1 MKIQFLGATEYVT
14 GSCYLLTV
22 GKYRLLLDCG
32 LLQGGFDDQEK
43 NQQAFAFDP
52 VSIDAVVL
60 SHAHLDHSGRLPLLV
75 KQGFKG
81 PVYSHHAT
89 VDLCKVM
96 LEDAGYLNERSVQWD
111 NKKRERKGLPLLDP
125 LYTRDEARQSLTN
138 FKGMAYAQPGEIF
151 PGITVTLYDAGHIL
165 GSAIVQLDL
174 IENGEQRTLVFSGD
188 LGHSGAPILH
198 DPTPVHHAHLVLMES
213 TYGNRLHRGW
223 NETWQELGEIF
234 KSARND
240 KGNIL
245 IPAFTVGRTQE
256 ILYMLGQHF
265 DEWQLGD
272 WQVFLDSPM
281 AIEANR
287 IYSQHSNL
295 YDHKA
300 QQRFKES
307 GTPFDLPNLHL
318 TESTEASMNINLIS
332 AGAII
337 IAGSGMCTGG
347 RIKHHLKHNLW
358 RRHSHVI
365 FVGFQARGTP
375 GRALVDGAKQ
385 LTLWGEAINVNAT
398 VHTIGGL
405 SAHADQNGLC
415 NWYQQFNNRPLLKLV
430 HGEPDAQKI
439 LIERLKTDF
448 NAPVS
453 AAKQGETLDLLT
465 LL

>member
-138 FKGMAYAQPGEIF
+138 FKGLAYAQPGEIF

-198 DPTPVHHAHLVLMES
+198 
-213 TYGNRLHRGW
+213 
-223 NETWQELGEIF
+223 EI
-234 KSARND
+234 
-240 KGNIL
+240 
-245 IPAFTVGRTQE
+245 
-256 ILYMLGQHF
+256 
-265 DEWQLGD
+265 
-272 WQVFLDSPM
+272 
-281 AIEANR
+281 
-287 IYSQHSNL
+287 
-295 YDHKA
+295 
-300 QQRFKES
+300 
-307 GTPFDLPNLHL
+307 
-318 TESTEASMNINLIS
+318 
-332 AGAII
+332 
-337 IAGSGMCTGG
+337 
-347 RIKHHLKHNLW
+347 
-358 RRHSHVI
+358 
-365 FVGFQARGTP
+365 
-375 GRALVDGAKQ
+375 GRA
-385 LTLWGEAINVNAT
+385 
-398 VHTIGGL
+398 
-405 SAHADQNGLC
+405 SC
-415 NWYQQFNNRPLLKLV
+415 R
-430 HGEPDAQKI
+430 
-439 LIERLKTDF
+439 ER
-448 NAPVS
+448 V
-453 AAKQGETLDLLT
+453 
-465 LL
+465 